1 MMLRSSV
8 RNFGKLCRCHPS
20 FAALS
25 ILSLLITTLSFLVL
39 MEKSYYTYQ
48 VSVTQEYLYVMD
60 DSPEEICA
68 LYHDLQE
75 NQNLPDIVSISL
87 LDDQYTGIACD
98 TKALANLLPYGRIFT
113 PEEGAQGAN
122 VALLSLEYVRNLPQE
137 QIDQIWDDGIE
148 IAGEHFEAV
157 GGLTDIARYFPP
169 EDLLSFFP
177 VPTLIAIPAETYL
190 SLSMQPTMLNC
201 RFTSVLTK
209 EQTEELR
216 RMISSCE
223 HISTFLPAR
232 YKKFKLSALC
242 GIQRDLY
249 RHFADGADCCC
260 FHCHLLV
267 SD

>member
-98 TKALANLLPYGRIFT
+98 TKA
-113 PEEGAQGAN
+113 
-122 VALLSLEYVRNLPQE
+122 
-137 QIDQIWDDGIE
+137 
-148 IAGEHFEAV
+148 
-157 GGLTDIARYFPP
+157 
-169 EDLLSFFP
+169 
-177 VPTLIAIPAETYL
+177 
-190 SLSMQPTMLNC
+190 
-201 RFTSVLTK
+201 
-209 EQTEELR
+209 
-216 RMISSCE
+216 
-223 HISTFLPAR
+223 
-232 YKKFKLSALC
+232 
-242 GIQRDLY
+242 
-249 RHFADGADCCC
+249 
-260 FHCHLLV
+260 
-267 SD
+267 

>member
-157 GGLTDIARYFPP
+157 GI
-169 EDLLSFFP
+169 
-177 VPTLIAIPAETYL
+177 
-190 SLSMQPTMLNC
+190 M
-201 RFTSVLTK
+201 
-209 EQTEELR
+209 
-216 RMISSCE
+216 
-223 HISTFLPAR
+223 
-232 YKKFKLSALC
+232 
-242 GIQRDLY
+242 
-249 RHFADGADCCC
+249 
-260 FHCHLLV
+260 
-267 SD
+267 